1 MYTPMHSS
9 TIEATPNPKPSL
21 TEHTEALCSEMY
33 PGICDIP
40 VSACRGGGL
49 AAVALSY
56 LTTWPLPLSG
66 LLGSRPTVA
75 VPPHPFSE
83 HPQRVVEVEVPI
95 VAAPTSAR
103 EAADFMTVT
112 AACIADGSIAL
123 HDHKRVYQGVRALL
137 HAFDRTHPGGLERLM
152 GGR

>member
-9 TIEATPNPKPSL
+9 TIEATPNPTPSL

-66 LLGSRPTVA
+66 LLGSRP
-75 VPPHPFSE
+75 
-83 HPQRVVEVEVPI
+83 R
-95 VAAPTSAR
+95 
-103 EAADFMTVT
+103 
-112 AACIADGSIAL
+112 G
-123 HDHKRVYQGVRALL
+123 GVRHGPILL
-137 HAFDRTHPGGLERLM
+137 PGSDICPQNPHTRPHAHTPVHSPIAGHHPATIPTPHT
-152 GGR
+152 